1 MKVELISIGDEL
13 LIGQTINTNASWIG
27 RELSNRGFD
36 IMYGSV
42 VKDKEQLITAALE
55 LALERVDLVI
65 ITGGLGPTKDD
76 ITKHTLCKYFETDL
90 ELNEEVLL
98 HVKSFF
104 KHRKLEM
111 LDVNIQQAF
120 MPKSARV
127 LKNNL
132 GTASGMWFDKDEKVV
147 ISLPGVP
154 YEMKN
159 ILEENTFDLLIN
171 RFSTHAF
178 YSKTLLLQ
186 GIGESYLA
194 ERIEAIED
202 RIHELGLGLAYLPS
216 PGTVRLRIYGESND
230 EVKSQINS
238 FAKEIRILLPQY
250 VFGEGEE
257 TLSEVVG
264 RILKERNALVGT
276 VESFTSGGLAS
287 EFVKSAGASSYF
299 KGGIVSY
306 TNEMK
311 SDFVGV
317 DKKCI
322 ENFGVV
328 SEEVVCQ
335 MAKNGR
341 KKLGVDYC
349 ISTSGIAGPDGGSDE
364 TPVGTVWVGLSCE
377 AGTWGR
383 RFQFG
388 NERERNTK
396 ISILTALNLL
406 RCELLKINIEKS

>member
-1 MKVELISIGDEL
+1 MKVEIISIGDEL

-27 RELSNRGFD
+27 KELSNRGFD

-42 VKDKEQLITAALE
+42 VKDKEQLITEALD
-55 LALERVDLVI
+55 LALKRVDLVI

-76 ITKHTLCKYFETDL
+76 ITKHTLCKYFDTEL
-90 ELNEEVLL
+90 EINEEVLL

-120 MPKSARV
+120 MPKSAKI
-127 LKNNL
+127 LKNKL
-132 GTASGMWFDKDEKVV
+132 GTASGMWFDKGEKVV

-159 ILEENTFDLLIN
+159 ILEENTFDLLIEK
-171 RFSTHAF
+171 FDTHAF
-178 YSKTLLLQ
+178 YSRTLLLQ

-194 ERIEAIED
+194 ERIEAIEN
-202 RIHELGLGLAYLPS
+202 RIHEIGLGLAYLPS
-216 PGTVRLRIYGESND
+216 PGTVRLRIYGESNK
-230 EVKSQINS
+230 EVKSKINS
-238 FAKEIRILLPQY
+238 FAKEIWNLLPQY

-264 RILKERNALVGT
+264 RILKERNAIVGT

-287 EFVKSAGASSYF
+287 EIVKSPGSSSYF
-299 KGGIVSY
+299 RGSIVSY

-317 DKKCI
+317 DEKSIK
-322 ENFGVV
+322 EFGVV

-335 MAKNGR
+335 MAKKGR
-341 KKLGVDYC
+341 KKLNVDYC
-349 ISTSGIAGPDGGSDE
+349 LSTSGVAGPDGGSSE
-364 TPVGTVWVGLSCE
+364 APVGTVWIGLSCE
-377 AGTWGR
+377 TGTWGK

-388 NERERNTK
+388 NDRDRNTK